1 MFFLTHPTIT
11 LIFAPNK
18 QIITLMTEYHD
29 NPEEQI
35 FAERTE
41 KETDKKCPNCG
52 ATVFFDPA
60 TGGMHCDY
68 CGYTCELPKAD
79 AEHEICEMDF
89 EAALHTESFNWGEQK
104 KEVQCKQC
112 GAVTVYDALETA
124 AVCPFCGSTSVMPAA
139 NENTIAP
146 GAVCPFAIT
155 KDQAGERFTR
165 WIKGKLFTPR
175 KAKKNARPEAFQGVY
190 LPYWTYDAQTTSNF
204 TGRAGY
210 DRTVKDRDGNK
221 KTVTEWR
228 HVSGVYQE
236 FFDDVTVMAS
246 KRQKDSGVRACEPF
260 DFSKLVPYSP
270 QVVAGFIAERYSV
283 GLKEGW
289 ESAQKT
295 IQSNLRSDI
304 QSYIRRH
311 WNADRADSVHFSTLY
326 SNITYKYLLVPTWL
340 SSFKYKDKVYQ
351 FAVNGQTG
359 KVGGKAPVSA
369 WRVIIAILLG
379 IGVIAGLAYLL

>member
-1 MFFLTHPTIT
+1 
-11 LIFAPNK
+11 
-18 QIITLMTEYHD
+18 MTEYHD

-89 EAALHTESFNWGEQK
+89 ESALHTESFNWGEQK

-326 SNITYKYLLVPTWL
+326 SNITYKYLLVPTWI

-359 KVGGKAPVSA
+359 KVGGKAPISA

-379 IGVIAGLAYLL
+379 IGVIAGLAYLF

>member
-1 MFFLTHPTIT
+1 MFFLTHPSIT

-89 EAALHTESFNWGEQK
+89 ESALHTESFNWGEQK

-326 SNITYKYLLVPTWL
+326 SNITYKYLLVPTWI